1 MMIGKNQTNITLVK
15 KTVKWHKPATGLKL
29 YKFLEN
35 RGKFVFKIIYIIPNE
50 RKYFKKITKTHI
62 LKNIYSNN
70 ILYTSKRFARLF
82 TFHIDIQDII
92 IRIRI
97 RTRKMAMQILI

>member
-1 MMIGKNQTNITLVK
+1 MIGKK
-15 KTVKWHKPATGLKL
+15 SDKYHASEKTVKWRKPATGLKL
-29 YKFLEN
+29 YNFLEN
-35 RGKFVFKIIYIIPNE
+35 REKIVFKISYIIPNE

-92 IRIRI
+92 
-97 RTRKMAMQILI
+97 